1 MGCFLASTVLCHS
14 PKVRLAYRIISVNS
28 QNIEPQLGA
37 ESFSC
42 PHCNVVAHQDWYS
55 LFLKPEN
62 ANDLDVLTPETVT
75 VRTLVQGKGESNDI
89 KEIDQFVERLKKNE
103 VTYVYQKH
111 SQSLKVKMANLHV
124 SGCHSCNA
132 FALWVGGRLVFPYN
146 VEKTPDLVRQDLE
159 EAAAMLN
166 QSPRGAT
173 ALMRVCIQKLVPLL
187 QQDGKCLNDYISSL
201 VRKALEVEIQQSM
214 EVLQVLR
221 NDPGQPSNLETKENK
236 EMALRFVDSLKAILE
251 RRMLQNPDE
260 D

>member
-1 MGCFLASTVLCHS
+1 MNEYIQ
-14 PKVRLAYRIISVNS
+14 PR
-28 QNIEPQLGA
+28 LGA

-42 PHCNVVAHQDWYS
+42 PHCNTVAHQDWYS

-62 ANDLDVLTPETVT
+62 AAEVCVLTPEAVDAG
-75 VRTLVQGKGESNDI
+75 TLRQGGGQRDNR

-111 SQSLKVKMANLHV
+111 SQSVKAKMANLHV
-124 SGCHSCNA
+124 SGCHSCNG
-132 FALWVGGRLVFPYN
+132 FALWVGDRLVFPYN
-146 VEKTPDLVRQDLE
+146 VDKTPDLLEKDFE
-159 EAAAMLN
+159 EAAAILN

-187 QQDGKCLNDYISSL
+187 KQDGKYLNDYISSL

-221 NDPGQPSNLETKENK
+221 NDPGQPTSLETQEDK
-236 EMALRFVDSLKAILE
+236 EMALRFFDSLKAILQ
-251 RRMLQNPDE
+251 RRTLQHRDE
-260 D
+260 N